1 MMVTSTAHVRE
12 VQHSEA
18 TSGVFSAT
26 GTWPWVANFHRF
38 GGKNMEK
45 CDSILCLGPAKYI
58 KVTSHKCVIASPPAR
73 SMDCNFQGPCF
84 LRFLRS
90 QRPCHVEQQVMINQW
105 IDIYIYKY
113 NIVCSPHPSYGMGYD
128 GVEPGQAYRHL
139 RSKRHGYPELAG

>member
-1 MMVTSTAHVRE
+1 MCGKCSILR
-12 VQHSEA
+12 QLP
-18 TSGVFSAT
+18 VFSQRDMAM
-26 GTWPWVANFHRF
+26 
-38 GGKNMEK
+38 GGQLSPLWWEK
-45 CDSILCLGPAKYI
+45 CYSILCLGHAKYI

-105 IDIYIYKY
+105 IDIYIYIN

-139 RSKRHGYPELAG
+139 RSKRHGCPELAG